1 MGRNDLRYK
10 DVNVQNA
17 GVERVVALIR
27 EKAPKAKILFFTSM
41 PVPLRAKMHAE
52 LADYVA
58 EQIKTCEKLGIPYL
72 DHYSQSGVT
81 LENSQGL
88 FGKDN
93 FHPSEAGYAKV
104 RDMQVAFLKK
114 QLEK

>member
-1 MGRNDLRYK
+1 MEVDATDPECVSIKEMTDGCGWNFGIGKMVLWSRADRGLRDQGLTK
-10 DVNVQNA
+10 EDV
-17 GVERVVALIR
+17 
-27 EKAPKAKILFFTSM
+27 KA
-41 PVPLRAKMHAE
+41 
-52 LADYVA
+52 
-58 EQIKTCEKLGIPYL
+58 
-72 DHYSQSGVT
+72 
-81 LENSQGL
+81 QGL

>member
-1 MGRNDLRYK
+1 M
-10 DVNVQNA
+10 QNA

-27 EKAPKAKILFFTSM
+27 EKAPKAKNLFFTSM

-52 LADYVA
+52 LAGFVA
-58 EQIKTCEKLGIPYL
+58 EQIKTCDKLGVPYL
-72 DHYSQSGVT
+72 DLYGQSGVT

-104 RDMQVAFLKK
+104 RDLQVAFLKK
-114 QLEK
+114 QLGK